1 MVDIDFT
8 DELEGITPDE
18 LAALWHV
25 NSKTIYREIERG
37 RLHCLRVGRSIR
49 FTREQVREY
58 MEANS
63 V

>member
-1 MVDIDFT
+1 MDIDFT

-49 FTREQVREY
+49 FTREQVREH

>member
-1 MVDIDFT
+1 VVDIDFT

-58 MEANS
+58 VEANS

>member
-1 MVDIDFT
+1 MDIDFT